1 MGDTMKPEIRPLRP
15 ADMDSFVELCAN
27 RDGLDRAVA
36 EERAQVV
43 EWVAFHNPE
52 ADGNP
57 TYFVVDLGGRVM
69 GHLGRM
75 PTRFGLEGRP
85 HRASYIHDLFVHP
98 ELQKGG
104 RGFFLAMQMYRAAE
118 QASPSFSVLVWTNE
132 VNLGLQRARKYDE
145 LWVERYVKL
154 LRADGHIDRLTG
166 KAGKADASEP
176 EARGRFGLGLVR
188 RATKP
193 VAAGLLSVADR
204 AMNTALGRRRM
215 QRVDHFDER
224 FDVLAERLLARLG
237 IAPIKTR
244 AYLAWKYYDRPHIQT
259 AAYVALDTAGELL
272 GFTIVTAPG
281 PRFRDSYVLELVADP
296 GDTRT
301 IVALALQAAEHGRS
315 MGAYSLECVASD
327 PRFARV
333 LRQLLFVPREPPY
346 PLFRHGSDRYQHP
359 EVLDRAENWH
369 FSIGDSEGPV

>member
-1 MGDTMKPEIRPLRP
+1 MKPEIRPLRP
-15 ADMDSFVELCAN
+15 ADMDSFVELCAT
-27 RDGLDRAVA
+27 RDGLDRAAA
-36 EERAQVV
+36 EKRAQVV

-75 PTRFGLEGRP
+75 PTRFGVEGRP

-154 LRADGHIDRLTG
+154 LRADGPIDRVTG
-166 KAGKADASEP
+166 
-176 EARGRFGLGLVR
+176 RITGRFGLGLVT
-188 RATKP
+188 RAGKP
-193 VAAGLLSVADR
+193 VASGFLGLADR
-204 AMNTALGRRRM
+204 VLGTALGRRRM

-224 FDVLAERLLARLG
+224 FDVLAERLLPRLG

-244 AYLAWKYYDRPHIQT
+244 DYLTWKYYDRPQIQS
-259 AAYVALDTAGELL
+259 AAYVALNSARAGAGAGELL

-281 PRFRDSYVLELVADP
+281 PKFRDSYVLELVADP
-296 GDTRT
+296 EDKRT
-301 IVALALQAAEHGRS
+301 IVALAVQAAEHCRS
-315 MGAYSLECVASD
+315 MGAYSLECVAAD

-333 LRQLLFVPREPPY
+333 LRQLLFVPREPRY
-346 PLFRHGSDRYQHP
+346 PLFRAGSDRYQHP
-359 EVLDRAENWH
+359 DVLGRLENWH

>member
-1 MGDTMKPEIRPLRP
+1 MSATMKPEIRPLRP
-15 ADMDSFVELCAN
+15 ADMDSFVELCAT
-27 RDGLDRAVA
+27 RDGLDRAAA
-36 EERAQVV
+36 EKRAQVV
-43 EWVAFHNPE
+43 EWLAFHNPE

-57 TYFVVDLGGRVM
+57 TYFVVDLGGRIM

-132 VNLGLQRARKYDE
+132 VNLGLQRARKYEE

-154 LRADGHIDRLTG
+154 LRADGYIDRLTAE
-166 KAGKADASEP
+166 AGAA
-176 EARGRFGLGLVR
+176 GRFGLDFVA
-188 RATKP
+188 RATRP
-193 VAAGLLSVADR
+193 LAAGLLGVADR
-204 AMNTALGRRRM
+204 AMGTALGRRRM

-224 FDVLAERLLARLG
+224 FDALAERLLPRLG

-244 AYLAWKYYDRPHIQT
+244 AYLTWKYYDRPQLHT
-259 AAYVALDTAGELL
+259 AAYVALDSAGELL
-272 GFTIVTAPG
+272 GFTIVTSPG

-301 IVALALQAAEHGRS
+301 IAALAVQAADHCRS
-315 MGAYSLECVASD
+315 MGACSLECVASD

-333 LRQLLFVPREPPY
+333 LRQLLFVSRAPHY

-359 EVLDRAENWH
+359 EVLGRVENWH
-369 FSIGDSEGPV
+369 FSMGDSEGPV